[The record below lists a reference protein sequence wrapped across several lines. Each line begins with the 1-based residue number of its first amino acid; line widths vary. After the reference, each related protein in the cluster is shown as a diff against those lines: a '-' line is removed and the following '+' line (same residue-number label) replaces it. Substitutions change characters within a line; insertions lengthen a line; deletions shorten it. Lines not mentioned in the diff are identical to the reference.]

1 MDQEVEALAEAL
13 AEAALAVASEEA
25 SEEVISADL
34 TDLTDRTDHFI
45 MAVGITDII
54 TEAAVVSAVSSEC
67 L

>member
-13 AEAALAVASEEA
+13 AEAASAAASAVASVVA
-25 SEEVISADL
+25 SADL